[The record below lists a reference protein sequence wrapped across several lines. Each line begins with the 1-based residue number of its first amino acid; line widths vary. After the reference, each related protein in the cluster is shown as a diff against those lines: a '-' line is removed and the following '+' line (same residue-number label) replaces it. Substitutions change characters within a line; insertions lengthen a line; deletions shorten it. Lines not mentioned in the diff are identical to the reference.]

1 MSLEKAI
8 HERWAAD
15 QKLREWLP
23 PDRLFTGLASHGQIP
38 YGTLWRLGSRTLWR
52 TAAGDLLEE
61 VQLALR
67 VWHPEYDRLRAL
79 GDQVRRVLDRSS
91 FELDEGGRVTA
102 LQVDRQRYRQ
112 EPEGHWWAELELS
125 AQVYWPPEQ

>member
-15 QKLREWLP
+15 QKLREWIP
-23 PDRLFTGLASHGQIP
+23 PDRLFTGRTTHGQIP

-79 GDQVRRVLDRSS
+79 VEQVRRVLDRSS
-91 FELDEGGRVTA
+91 FELEEGGRVTV

-112 EPEGHWWAELELS
+112 EPEGHWRAEVEMS

>member
-38 YGTLWRLGSRTLWR
+38 YGTLWRRGSRTLWR

-67 VWHPEYDRLRAL
+67 LWHGQYDRLRPL
-79 GDQVRRVLDRSS
+79 VDHLRRLLDRSS

-102 LQVDRQRYRQ
+102 LLVDRQRYRQ
-112 EPEGHWWAELELS
+112 EPEGHWQAELEMA

>member
-15 QKLREWLP
+15 QKLREWIP
-23 PDRLFTGLASHGQIP
+23 PDRLFTGRTTHGQIP

-91 FELDEGGRVTA
+91 FELEEGGRVTV

-112 EPEGHWWAELELS
+112 EPEGHWRAEVEMS